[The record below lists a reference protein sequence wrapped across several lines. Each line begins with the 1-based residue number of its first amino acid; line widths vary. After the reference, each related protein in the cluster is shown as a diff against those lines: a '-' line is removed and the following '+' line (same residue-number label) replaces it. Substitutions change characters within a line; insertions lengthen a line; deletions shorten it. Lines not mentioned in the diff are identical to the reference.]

1 MNRKCIYINRKPIA
15 GPWGG
20 GNKFVKN
27 LASKL
32 KSLKFKVTY
41 ELSPDVDIIFC
52 FDPRPNSAGLW
63 YQDFLN
69 HKAKY
74 KSIIMQRVGDVG
86 THSKPELT
94 NLVKQC
100 IQYSDYLI
108 FPSQW
113 AKNYISCDKSNA
125 IVVDNKPQGLF
136 YNFRSQNKTIDR
148 VKIVTHHW
156 SNNPKKGFDIY
167 EKLGKLINEKSIDV
181 DFTYIGR
188 WNDNYSNEG
197 IKIIAPKDSNSLS
210 RILPQHNVYL
220 TASLEEAGANHVLEA
235 MASGLPIL
243 YRTGGGS
250 IDEYCNQY
258 GISYNEDFK
267 TLLSGIDLIRQNY
280 NSFKDNVLNY
290 KNTIDDSTDEYVRI
304 ICQI

>member
-1 MNRKCIYINRKPIA
+1 MNRKCIYINRQPIS

-32 KSLKFKVTY
+32 KSLNFEVTY
-41 ELSPDVDIIFC
+41 ELTPNVDIIFC
-52 FDPRPNSAGLW
+52 FDPRPNSSGLW

-94 NLVKQC
+94 SLVKQC
-100 IQYSDYLI
+100 MQYSDYLI
-108 FPSQW
+108 FPSHW
-113 AKNYISCDKSNA
+113 AKNYINCDKNNA
-125 IVVDNKPQGLF
+125 MVIDNKPQSIF
-136 YNFRSQNKTIDR
+136 YNFRSQNKTIDKI
-148 VKIVTHHW
+148 KIVTHHW
-156 SNNPKKGFDIY
+156 SNNPKKGFDVY
-167 EKLGKLINEKSIDV
+167 EKLGKLIDEKSIDV

-188 WNDNYSNEG
+188 WNNDYSTKG
-197 IKIIAPKDSNSLS
+197 IKIIEPKDSDSLS
-210 RILPQHNVYL
+210 KILPQYNVYL

-235 MASGLPIL
+235 IASGLPIL
-243 YRTGGGS
+243 YRSGGGS
-250 IDEYCNQY
+250 IDEYCDQY

-267 TLLSGIDLIRQNY
+267 TLLTGIHLIKKDYSR
-280 NSFKDNVLNY
+280 FKDNVLNY
-290 KNTIDDSTDEYVRI
+290 KSTIDDSTNEYVKI